1 MKFVS
6 EPVRLRREKGSALEH
21 ALLSA
26 GAATDGAADR
36 RAKTLAALGLAGS
49 AALTAGTASAAS
61 VSSLS
66 AAAKIGW
73 AKLALG
79 VSLVGAVT
87 AVPVGYYYTHRPAPA
102 VRALRP
108 VAAPVVAARVAAPPA
123 APAEQPAEIAP
134 QDETKDET
142 PSRLPHARPA
152 ARAVERGTLTHELA
166 ALDAARAKLADGD
179 AKSAL
184 ALLDIYGE
192 SFPHG
197 RLALEAEVLRIDA
210 LAKSGQRQAAR
221 QRANAFLR
229 RHPTSVLASR
239 VRAQALPGE

>member
-1 MKFVS
+1 VKLLAN
-6 EPVRLRREKGSALEH
+6 EPMRLRREKGSALEH
-21 ALLSA
+21 ALLGA
-26 GAATDGAADR
+26 GMATDGSADR

-49 AALTAGTASAAS
+49 ATLAAGTASAAS
-61 VSSLS
+61 LSSL
-66 AAAKIGW
+66 AKLGW

-87 AVPVGYYYTHRPAPA
+87 AVPVGYYFVSRPAAHVSAP
-102 VRALRP
+102 RALGAAAVTSRGAAAP
-108 VAAPVVAARVAAPPA
+108 AQEAEQPEAAPVVVEAAR
-123 APAEQPAEIAP
+123 
-134 QDETKDET
+134 
-142 PSRLPHARPA
+142 SPHAARPA
-152 ARAVERGTLTHELA
+152 RPPARGTLTHELA
-166 ALDAARAKLADGD
+166 ALDAARATLADGD

-192 SFPHG
+192 SFPRG

-210 LAKSGQRQAAR
+210 LARSGQREAAR

-239 VRAQALPGE
+239 VRAEARPGD

>member
-1 MKFVS
+1 MKLLAN
-6 EPVRLRREKGSALEH
+6 EPMRLRREKGSALEH
-21 ALLSA
+21 ALLGA
-26 GAATDGAADR
+26 GMATDGSADR

-49 AALTAGTASAAS
+49 ATLAAGTVSAAS
-61 VSSLS
+61 LSSV
-66 AAAKIGW
+66 AKLGW

-87 AVPVGYYYTHRPAPA
+87 AVPVGYYL
-102 VRALRP
+102 VSRP
-108 VAAPVVAARVAAPPA
+108 VAQVSAPRAPRALGATAVKSRVAPA
-123 APAEQPAEIAP
+123 AIAVAEPVQEAE
-134 QDETKDET
+134 ETEVAR
-142 PSRLPHARPA
+142 PPHAWRPA
-152 ARAVERGTLTHELA
+152 HAPARGRLTHELA
-166 ALDAARAKLADGD
+166 ALDAARATLADGD

-210 LAKSGQRQAAR
+210 LARSGQREAAR

-239 VRAQALPGE
+239 VRAEARPGD

>member
-26 GAATDGAADR
+26 GIETDGSDR
-36 RAKTLAALGLAGS
+36 RAKTLAVLGLAGS

-61 VSSLS
+61 VSLTS
-66 AAAKIGW
+66 AAKIGW

-87 AVPVGYYYTHRPAPA
+87 AVPVGYYIAQ
-102 VRALRP
+102 RP
-108 VAAPVVAARVAAPPA
+108 VAAVRAPRPMAAPPVA
-123 APAEQPAEIAP
+123 HWAAPVTEPAIAPAPAEA
-134 QDETKDET
+134 
-142 PSRLPHARPA
+142 PSRPGHAVRA
-152 ARAVERGTLTHELA
+152 ASRAAEPSTLAHELA

-179 AKSAL
+179 AKNAL

-197 RLALEAEVLRIDA
+197 HLALEAEVLRIDA
-210 LAKSGQRQAAR
+210 LAKNGQGEAAR
-221 QRANAFLR
+221 RRASAFLR

-239 VRAQALPGE
+239 VRAQATPVD